1 MSNYVANSNREIIQP
16 WSEGHTVTIKRNE
29 YSRKPRGQFNAQH
42 TVNILDKMPCILTQ
56 VQAWR

>member
-16 WSEGHTVTIKRNE
+16 WSEGHTVTIKGNE
-29 YSRKPRGQFNAQH
+29 YSRKPRGQFNARH

-56 VQAWR
+56 V